1 MPLFLPQ
8 VMDLP
13 GLFDTKKT
21 HEEVSTIVMEA
32 VTCMHPGPDAILYV
46 IKIGRYTEEELGVYN
61 RLKALLDDNV
71 TKYIIVVFTHGD
83 ELKGEDIKDILAK
96 LSSAGLKQVM
106 EECDHRYVVFDNM
119 TSDKQPQ
126 VERLLE
132 TARKLRARNGH
143 APYTCPKN
151 ALVAEKMEE
160 ELARRLAVVE
170 ESELKRTNLVK
181 ELSQAEETARREKE
195 EIVRKDLERQE
206 AMEWERQS
214 MQTRVNDMSEAL
226 KQQEE
231 NKAEQRKQMVQ
242 LNEKLEREKRELQ
255 ERMEQQQA
263 EELRRREAEMEKEK
277 KRQQEEMEKAEE
289 EARERQ
295 ERELEALRQEARHR
309 RRRRK
314 KDCSIS
320 KMRRQN

>member
-206 AMEWERQS
+206 AMERERQS

-231 NKAEQRKQMVQ
+231 NKAEQRNQMVQ
-242 LNEKLEREKRELQ
+242 LNEKLERMKRELQ

-263 EELRRREAEMEKEK
+263 EELRRREADMEKEK
-277 KRQQEEMEKAEE
+277 KRQQEEMEKAE

>member
-263 EELRRREAEMEKEK
+263 EELRRREADMEKEK
-277 KRQQEEMEKAEE
+277 KRQQEEMEKAE

-320 KMRRQN
+320 

>member
-46 IKIGRYTEEELGVYN
+46 IKIGRYTEEELGVCN

-143 APYTCPKN
+143 APYTCPKY

-206 AMEWERQS
+206 AMERERQS

-231 NKAEQRKQMVQ
+231 NKAEQRNQMVQ

-255 ERMEQQQA
+255 ERMEQQRRQQA
-263 EELRRREAEMEKEK
+263 EEQRRREAEMEKEK
-277 KRQQEEMEKAEE
+277 KRQQEEMEKAER

-295 ERELEALRQEARHR
+295 ERELEALRQEARRR

-320 KMRRQN
+320 

>member
-21 HEEVSTIVMEA
+21 HEEVSTIVMQA

-143 APYTCPKN
+143 APYTCPKY

-160 ELARRLAVVE
+160 ELGRRLAVVE

-206 AMEWERQS
+206 AMERERQS

-231 NKAEQRKQMVQ
+231 NKAEQRNQMVQ

-289 EARERQ
+289 ARERQ

>member
-1 MPLFLPQ
+1 MSLFLPQ

-21 HEEVSTIVMEA
+21 HEEVSTIVMQA

-143 APYTCPKN
+143 APYTCPKY

-206 AMEWERQS
+206 AMERERQS

-231 NKAEQRKQMVQ
+231 NEAEQRNQMVQ

-289 EARERQ
+289 ARERQ